1 MTDKYRNL
9 YFFDRDE
16 LEIRRIIQIEWKQR
30 SRGVV
35 AQHFCF
41 TALVMRVDE
50 DDSASEG
57 TNDTGEEELES
68 YDINETLHE
77 MIKDAPH
84 PYNNGRKMVAAE
96 L

>member
-1 MTDKYRNL
+1 MTDKDRNL
-9 YFFDRDE
+9 YFYDRDE

-35 AQHFCF
+35 AQHSCV

-57 TNDTGEEELES
+57 TNGTGEEELES
-68 YDINETLHE
+68 YDINE

-84 PYNNGRKMVAAE
+84 PYDNGRKMVAAE